1 MLAAYGGSGDCSDK
15 GRRAERLA
23 GPRSSGHHGRMLGAA
38 IIVVV
43 LVVAIPVAV
52 LMSGAAGAAILGW
65 LVKTDVDA
73 THEGSELLDLEL

>member
-1 MLAAYGGSGDCSDK
+1 
-15 GRRAERLA
+15 
-23 GPRSSGHHGRMLGAA
+23 MLGAA